1 MPKSN
6 FRMLICGNSGSG
18 KTNLLYHILMK
29 PLVYYDQIHLYGKN
43 LEQEKYRHMIE
54 TMNDIS
60 SQVGYDIMHCNN
72 DDIKPVNSLESDA
85 QKIVIFDDFICD
97 KNQKPLIDYF
107 IQGRHKNCSVIYF
120 SQSFYKTPKDIRL
133 NCSHYVIYDFPSSN
147 ERNMISRE
155 LNVTKDQYIKA
166 TKQPYSFLYLDNLKI
181 LNTYITKASDH
192 TNRFAYLMD
201 PTNGLL
207 QWTDL
212 LTNSIALNSIGD
224 LNATSG
230 NYHTYN
236 KKVIFASIRKNSQ
249 GGYKWRLAIQCY
261 PLQKDKEYTLCLE
274 ILTTD
279 YQL

>member
-1 MPKSN
+1 
-6 FRMLICGNSGSG
+6 
-18 KTNLLYHILMK
+18 MK

-107 IQGRHKNCSVIYF
+107 IQGRHKNCSVIYL

-166 TKQPYSFLYLDNLKI
+166 TKQPYSFLYVDKPMKTVKRNF
-181 LNTYITKASDH
+181 H
-192 TNRFAYLMD
+192 
-201 PTNGLL
+201 
-207 QWTDL
+207 
-212 LTNSIALNSIGD
+212 
-224 LNATSG
+224 G
-230 NYHTYN
+230 N
-236 KKVIFASIRKNSQ
+236 I
-249 GGYKWRLAIQCY
+249 
-261 PLQKDKEYTLCLE
+261 
-274 ILTTD
+274 
-279 YQL
+279 